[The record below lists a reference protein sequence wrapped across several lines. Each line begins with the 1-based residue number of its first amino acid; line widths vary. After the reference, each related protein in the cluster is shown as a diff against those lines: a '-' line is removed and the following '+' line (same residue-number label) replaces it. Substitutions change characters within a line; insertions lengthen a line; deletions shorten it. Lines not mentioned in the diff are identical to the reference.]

1 MQRANWLTCFWP
13 GLSRLWIKGHW
24 SGLFAAL
31 LFAGLLNLAIASRFI
46 WPELLPPALAWSL
59 WAGVAGFWIY
69 GLFQSW
75 RQMPVLTA
83 SPPVTRAAGGKAGDE
98 ERTEDD
104 FVADVDD
111 KDLFESAQQE
121 YLKQNWYEAETLLRK
136 LLLACETDIPARL
149 MLAALCRHTG
159 RIEEAG
165 IELNRAALS
174 DGSDEWEFEIK
185 QQRELLADSRSDNE
199 EEPESEE
206 SLSPAA

>member
-46 WPELLPPALAWSL
+46 WPELLPSALAWSL

-75 RQMPVLTA
+75 RQMPLLTA
-83 SPPVTRAAGGKAGDE
+83 SQPVTRVAGGKAGDE

-104 FVADVDD
+104 FLADIHDQ
-111 KDLFESAQQE
+111 DLFESAQKE

-136 LLLACETDIPARL
+136 LLQACESDIHARL
-149 MLAALCRHTG
+149 MLAALYRHNG
-159 RIEEAG
+159 RREEAEA
-165 IELNRAALS
+165 ELKRAS
-174 DGSDEWEFEIK
+174 RSEDSQKWGFEIK
-185 QQRELLADSRSDNE
+185 QQQMLLKNASLVDE
-199 EEPESEE
+199 EETDSNE
-206 SLSPAA
+206 SLQPAA